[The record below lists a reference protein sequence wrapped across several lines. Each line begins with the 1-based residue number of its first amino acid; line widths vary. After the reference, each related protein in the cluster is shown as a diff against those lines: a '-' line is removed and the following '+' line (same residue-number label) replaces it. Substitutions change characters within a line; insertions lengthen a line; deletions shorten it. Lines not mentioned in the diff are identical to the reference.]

1 MQPLPD
7 RAPVPHHIAGR
18 RQALGPLAP
27 VHNPATGAAIRQ
39 VHMAEAAQLLAAVD
53 SARLA
58 QRDWARETPAA
69 RAQVLRRWA
78 QQLEAEQDALAALI
92 VAEQGKTRAEAL
104 DELQRGLEFIEHA
117 GNAGELLGGRHSAL
131 AAPDLDQWTLPQPLG
146 VTAGVTPFNAPF
158 LVPMGM
164 APLALACGNA
174 FILKPSPLTPSVSVW
189 LAESLLAAG
198 LPPGVFQVLQGGP
211 EVAQGLL
218 AHPQVAALSF
228 VGRSASAQQVGAQGG
243 QQGKRVQALGGA
255 KNHAVVMPDAD
266 LDAAADALVAAA
278 FGMAGQRC
286 RAVSALLLVG
296 SAGEA
301 LIERLADRLRRLR
314 VGPGHQ
320 PGVDMGPVISSV
332 AKARIEALIRS
343 GELDGAKLVVDG
355 RGLQVAGH
363 LNGHFLGPTLFDQ
376 VQPWMQV
383 YQEEIFGPVLV
394 ALRVRDLDSAL
405 DLVAEHPAAQG
416 VSLFTRDGGLA
427 RRFTQEV
434 DSGSIGINVA
444 LPAPMA
450 WWGAGSWRGH
460 ALGGLQAASP
470 EGVGFYTRRK
480 AVAARWVPARPAS
493 PSPRG
498 ANRGLSS

>member
-1 MQPLPD
+1 MQSLADP
-7 RAPVPHHIAGR
+7 APVPHHIAGR

-27 VHNPATGAAIRQ
+27 VHNPATGAQIRQ
-39 VHMAEAAQLLAAVD
+39 VHQAEPAQWAAAVE
-53 SARLA
+53 SARVA
-58 QRDWARETPAA
+58 QADWARQTPTA

-78 QQLEAEQDALAALI
+78 QRIEAEQEALAALI

-104 DELQRGLEFIEHA
+104 DELRRGLELIEHA
-117 GNAGELLGGRHSAL
+117 ANARELLGGRHSAQ
-131 AAPDLDQWTLPQPLG
+131 AAQDLDQWTLPQALG

-158 LVPMGM
+158 LAPMGM

-189 LAESLLAAG
+189 LAEALLAAG

-218 AHPQVAALSF
+218 AHPQVTALSF
-228 VGRSASAQQVGAQGG
+228 VGRSAAAQEIGARGG
-243 QQGKRVQALGGA
+243 QLGKRVQALGGA

-266 LDAAADALVAAA
+266 LDAAASALVDSA

-286 RAVSALLLVG
+286 MAVSALVLVG
-296 SAGEA
+296 SAGDA
-301 LIERLADRLRRLR
+301 LIDRLAERLRRLR

-320 PGVDMGPVISSV
+320 AGVDMGPVISQ
-332 AKARIEALIRS
+332 AAQARIEALIRS
-343 GELDGAKLVVDG
+343 GELDGAKLVIDG

-363 LNGHFLGPTLFDQ
+363 LKGHFLGPTLFDQ
-376 VQPWMQV
+376 VQPWMSI

-405 DLVAEHPAAQG
+405 TLVAEHPAAQG

-427 RRFTQEV
+427 RRFTQQV
-434 DSGSIGINVA
+434 DSGSVGINVA
-444 LPAPMA
+444 LPAPTH
-450 WWGAGSWRGH
+450 WWGAGGWRGQ
-460 ALGGLQAASP
+460 ALGALHAASP

-480 AVAARWVPARPAS
+480 AVAARWV
-493 PSPRG
+493 
-498 ANRGLSS
+498 